1 MMACFSRRS
10 KAARR
15 GPTPRPAPLSRRLCT
30 TGLPRNPA
38 PPVTSIDSG
47 GQERAPAISASLHG
61 LGLPCHHGRGIDVPL
76 PQVGDEHDADE
87 FLKARTRPPAKP
99 LHGLGGGTAEL
110 ADPGGTEVTGGDID
124 VAL

>member
-1 MMACFSRRS
+1 MMACFSLRS
-10 KAARR
+10 NEARR
-15 GPTPRPAPLSRRLCT
+15 GPNTPPAPRSRSWGT
-30 TGLPRNPA
+30 TCLPRNPA

-87 FLKARTRPPAKP
+87 FLEARTRPPRTP
-99 LHGLGGGTAEL
+99 PRGLGGGP
-110 ADPGGTEVTGGDID
+110 PG
-124 VAL
+124 